1 MVGIFGELLLQA
13 LQRHAVCAG
22 QVELQARGASAAW
35 GGVRRWWWGA
45 RLAER
50 ERRVALVRLLR
61 VHGGRHAARAGGACV
76 RRVEGVVKR
85 SGRTTYARQLIRW
98 TEEDSCDASQLHD
111 VPPRGAACFN
121 TPAGLLD
128 AAGLDAALR
137 VRNNLVL
144 RVCSVARCSAEP
156 GFV

>member
-1 MVGIFGELLLQA
+1 
-13 LQRHAVCAG
+13 
-22 QVELQARGASAAW
+22 
-35 GGVRRWWWGA
+35 
-45 RLAER
+45 
-50 ERRVALVRLLR
+50 
-61 VHGGRHAARAGGACV
+61 
-76 RRVEGVVKR
+76 VKR
-85 SGRTTYARQLIRW
+85 SGRTTYARQLKDSR